1 MTTSSLTSKPL
12 FRWCL
17 LFRIIPHFHLF
28 IQCITIILTKEN
40 AYKRILPNHKNGT
53 YFWRYQLESI
63 ICARTWG
70 RLFVT
75 QACLTSGNLG
85 QLWITLPVH
94 DHHKQ
99 WRGSITWL
107 FLICPKLFPTIN
119 PPPEAHYCTSYEN
132 FEWNCWNAWEVVHC
146 FLPPRRGDPMPY
158 WDHKNPL
165 PSGI

>member
-1 MTTSSLTSKPL
+1 MPFFSHNSSLPSIHSMHHNYLDQGKYLKVYSP
-12 FRWCL
+12 
-17 LFRIIPHFHLF
+17 I
-28 IQCITIILTKEN
+28 K
-40 AYKRILPNHKNGT
+40 K
-53 YFWRYQLESI
+53 RYQLESI

-119 PPPEAHYCTSYEN
+119 PPPGAHYCTGDEN
-132 FEWNCWNAWEVVHC
+132 FDRNCWNAWEVVRILC
-146 FLPPRRGDPMPY
+146 QWSCEGGNKKDNRRQGEG
-158 WDHKNPL
+158 H
-165 PSGI
+165 G

>member
-1 MTTSSLTSKPL
+1 MPFISHNSSLPSIYSMHHNYLDQGKYLKGYSQIIKKYL
-12 FRWCL
+12 F
-17 LFRIIPHFHLF
+17 
-28 IQCITIILTKEN
+28 Q
-40 AYKRILPNHKNGT
+40 
-53 YFWRYQLESI
+53 RYQLESI

-119 PPPEAHYCTSYEN
+119 PPPGAHYCTGDKN
-132 FEWNCWNAWEVVHC
+132 FERNCWNTWEVVHILYQWSC
-146 FLPPRRGDPMPY
+146 EGGSKKDNRGQGEG
-158 WDHKNPL
+158 H
-165 PSGI
+165 G

>member
-1 MTTSSLTSKPL
+1 MPFISHNSSLPSIYSMHYNYLDQGKYLKGYPQIIKKYLFSKIPT
-12 FRWCL
+12 
-17 LFRIIPHFHLF
+17 RIYNMRSHV
-28 IQCITIILTKEN
+28 
-40 AYKRILPNHKNGT
+40 
-53 YFWRYQLESI
+53 
-63 ICARTWG
+63 G

-119 PPPEAHYCTSYEN
+119 PVPGAHYCTGDEN
-132 FEWNCWNAWEVVHC
+132 FERNCWNAWEVVHILYHWSC
-146 FLPPRRGDPMPY
+146 EMGSKKDNRSQGEG
-158 WDHKNPL
+158 H
-165 PSGI
+165 G